1 MRSHFVRGLC
11 VLGKGT
17 EPLHILKYK
26 QGRKWIC
33 HCLEY
38 DLSGQSTS
46 SQEAAFIEMKRVI
59 EAFFDRT
66 RFARS
71 QKPHSASPELWQAW
85 STAASR
91 TESSETAENGVR
103 TM

>member
-17 EPLHILKYK
+17 EPLHILKYR
-26 QGRKWIC
+26 QGKKWVC

-38 DLSGQSTS
+38 DLRGKSAA

-59 EAFFDRT
+59 EAFFDKA
-66 RFARS
+66 RFVSLR
-71 QKPHSASPELWQAW
+71 ASHPAAPELWQAW
-85 STAASR
+85 SAATSRPTESGASR
-91 TESSETAENGVR
+91 S
-103 TM
+103 